1 MEEASQTLLDGDQ
14 PLIKFNSSN
23 SKWCCMLCKRQ
34 FPGEKQLGNHLAAS
48 DLHRTN
54 LAEAEVSGRIR
65 RPSGPSAAA
74 TSAAVPQVPDSG
86 RKRPLESEPL
96 PPSTK
101 SRLSSMDGLRQ
112 MEEFEKALQAK
123 AGGAAGG
130 GKDGKPVYRD
140 RAKERREMGGSA
152 VPSGSTIRSARDING
167 NLDWRCSHCNK
178 LNFAREVTPPRLSNV
193 PNPCRPTCPSGWLSS
208 RSPSCVVVPR
218 PDRVHR
224 VHARG
229 GRDDRVPGQLRL
241 PEAATP
247 RDAQAGAAARAWGT
261 AWSRDDGPRARR
273 ARAVEASRVVE

>member
-1 MEEASQTLLDGDQ
+1 MRWICLAKMEEASQTLLDGDQ

-74 TSAAVPQVPDSG
+74 TSAAVPRVPDSG

-96 PPSTK
+96 PTK

-123 AGGAAGG
+123 AGGAAGGG

-193 PNPCRPTCPSGWLSS
+193 
-208 RSPSCVVVPR
+208 
-218 PDRVHR
+218 
-224 VHARG
+224 
-229 GRDDRVPGQLRL
+229 
-241 PEAATP
+241 ATP
-247 RDAQAGAAARAWGT
+247 AAPLPVGLAELAVAVLR
-261 AWSRDDGPRARR
+261 RR
-273 ARAVEASRVVE
+273 APPR